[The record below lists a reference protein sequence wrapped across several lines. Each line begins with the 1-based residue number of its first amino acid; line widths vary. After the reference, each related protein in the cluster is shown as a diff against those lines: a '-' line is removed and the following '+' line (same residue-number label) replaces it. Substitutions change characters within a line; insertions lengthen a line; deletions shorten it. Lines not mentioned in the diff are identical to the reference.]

1 MEQAKIAISETF
13 FTSFAKLPKQQQK
26 KVMEFVNKFKL
37 NPYASGINLEKI
49 RDSRSDGVHSV
60 RIDQTYRGILFK
72 PKSGNTFMLLW
83 VDHHDDAYDWA
94 KRHNCEIH
102 PSTGAIQIIDTQYV
116 EQQVPE
122 IVEQPV
128 SLPLIFAD
136 YSKEQIID
144 LGVPES
150 FIERVFSVRSETE
163 LEALESA
170 LPADAW
176 EPLYLLAA
184 GGSYEQIISELQE
197 SSEVDGTVDTEDF
210 EAALERSATKRK
222 FMLVEDDVELEQML
236 NAPLEKWR
244 VFLHPSQR
252 KLVKR
257 DWNGPVRVTGG
268 AGTGKTVVAI
278 HRAKWL
284 AENVSEDSSEKIL
297 FTTFTKNLAADIE
310 QNLAKL
316 CSPEVLN
323 RIEVVNID
331 RWIHQFLKRHSYS
344 YRIVYDG
351 DEKRK
356 KCWKN
361 ALNLKDDSVGLSDD
375 FYEEEW
381 RLVVQPQGVQ
391 NAKEYARAKRIGRGT
406 PLNRSDRMKIWKVFE
421 EYRNLLNYSSL
432 KEMPDA
438 MLDVADIIES
448 KDISMPYSSVIVDE
462 SQDMGNQVFKLLRK
476 VIPEAKNDMFM
487 VGDGNQRIYSRKVV
501 LGQCGVKIVGRSRK
515 LKINY
520 RTTEETRRFASAVMN
535 GVQADNLD
543 GRDET
548 TGDYVSLFHGDVPTV
563 EHFDT
568 MNDELNF
575 VIDTVRQLEADGV
588 PTQDICLVART
599 DQIRQPYMAALQ
611 QHGILVYPVSRT
623 SADDRSKPG
632 VRVANMHRIKGLEF
646 QYVIIVGVNDGN
658 VPFYRAKS
666 DDIVEQRALE
676 FSERALFHVAATR
689 AIKQLF
695 VSSNTKK
702 SPFLV

>member
-197 SSEVDGTVDTEDF
+197 SNEIDGTVDTEDF
-210 EAALERSATKRK
+210 EAALERSTTKRK

-391 NAKEYARAKRIGRGT
+391 NAREYARAKRIGRGT

-543 GRDET
+543 GSEET

-568 MNDELNF
+568 MSDELNF

-611 QHGILVYPVSRT
+611 QNDILVYPVSRT